1 MTDGEVDGAGRRTGG
16 RLPAERVEKRGEGRD
31 GTLLTTHIE
40 ERDSDMYSENMRNI
54 HET

>member
-1 MTDGEVDGAGRRTGG
+1 MTDGEADGAGRRTGG
-16 RLPAERVEKRGEGRD
+16 RLPAGRVERRGEGRD
-31 GTLLTTHIE
+31 GILLTAHIE